1 MITKMEFPNQRR
13 YETTLAGRK
22 LVVETGKLAGLSN
35 GSCMVRWGDTCVLVN
50 ATASKKPRDGID
62 FFPLSVDLKS
72 ACTPLAASPAA
83 LCAGKAVLRKRP
95 FWLPA

>member
-35 GSCMVRWGDTCVLVN
+35 GSC
-50 ATASKKPRDGID
+50 
-62 FFPLSVDLKS
+62 
-72 ACTPLAASPAA
+72 
-83 LCAGKAVLRKRP
+83 LCAGQRHRFQKAP
-95 FWLPA
+95 

>member
-35 GSCMVRWGDTCVLVN
+35 GSCMVRLG
-50 ATASKKPRDGID
+50 RY
-62 FFPLSVDLKS
+62 
-72 ACTPLAASPAA
+72 
-83 LCAGKAVLRKRP
+83 LCAGQRHRFQKAP
-95 FWLPA
+95 